1 MRTWKAFVIVVAF
14 IAASE
19 CRANQPVPQAG
30 RRPIMSPYLYLDPTF
45 SCPYWRWMQPSE
57 PERNGHG
64 IPKHIPGIVRPPEVA
79 TPPGGIRPT
88 GHRTH
93 FMFVPVGPQ

>member
-1 MRTWKAFVIVVAF
+1 MRTWKAFVIMVAF

-19 CRANQPVPQAG
+19 CYANPPAAQAA

-45 SCPYWRWMQPSE
+45 SCPYWRWVQPSE
-57 PERNGHG
+57 PQRNDHG
-64 IPKHIPGIVRPPEVA
+64 IQKPTQGIVRPPEFA
-79 TPPGGIRPT
+79 PSPGGMRPT

-93 FMFVPVGPQ
+93 FMFVPIGPQ